1 MKKAIILI
9 LCVLLLTAC
18 QDKGKSTNTEQS
30 TRTPNSIVGT
40 WYELIANDS
49 TNRWSFSEGGDYEY
63 VKENKEDKKYN
74 HSGSYII
81 EDNIV
86 TMTRD
91 NGKVYG
97 KYRIK
102 YTDYGLKLMYAEEA
116 GRPIEL
122 YESKQQLLE
131 TSPNYYNTKTYY
143 KTIADEEGYVIEDG
157 VLIAYVGDAKKIRI
171 PSEVKT
177 IDAVWYGK
185 RLKKVTFPGTLK
197 KINSTVID
205 AESNIECVYIEEGVV
220 EIEDHAFWDA
230 YLLELHIP
238 SSVTKIGK
246 DIIGVVEGGISEE
259 TTIYVE
265 KDSYAHQYFVKE
277 GLEEQL
283 VFEEPEN
290 IWVKILIITVVVVLV
305 IGVSVAIAIV
315 VKKKRK
321 NADISN

>member
-9 LCVLLLTAC
+9 LCVLLLAAC
-18 QDKGKSTNTEQS
+18 QNKGKSTNTEQS
-30 TRTPNSIVGT
+30 TRTPDSIVGT
-40 WYELIANDS
+40 WYQLKSADYVISWYFGEDNTFEIIDDYY
-49 TNRWSFSEGGDYEY
+49 GD
-63 VKENKEDKKYN
+63 VSI
-74 HSGSYII
+74 HSGSYVI
-81 EDNIV
+81 EDSIV

-91 NGKVYG
+91 NGGGYG

-102 YTDYGLKLMYAEEA
+102 YTDYGFKLMYAEKA
-116 GRPIEL
+116 GRPLELHENKQKLIE
-122 YESKQQLLE
+122 SA
-131 TSPNYYNTKTYY
+131 PNYYTSITYY
-143 KTIADEEGYVIEDG
+143 KTIADKNGYVIEDG
-157 VLIAYVGDAKKIRI
+157 VLIEYIGEAKSITI
-171 PSEVKT
+171 PSKVKS
-177 IDAVWYGK
+177 IESGSFSRVRNLDK
-185 RLKKVTFPGTLK
+185 ITFPETI
-197 KINSTVID
+197 KIIPSHVIGV
-205 AESNIECVYIEEGVV
+205 EGSVSYVYIKDGVQ
-220 EIEDHAFWDA
+220 EIEDYAFWDA

-321 NADISN
+321 